1 MNGCIVSAHRILLFT
16 WIIQVQLTGM
26 SQERLLRNVISVMIM
41 AGFEV
46 SELFAMRPKSFDVIA
61 SNREI
66 IVVLKVIS
74 HIDSICEENARDLDR
89 IARNLLGSPL
99 IVGERARDTELERGA
114 VYVRYGIFAIN
125 YPTLHD
131 YFVEGSPP
139 LIYASPGGLY
149 VNINGERL
157 RELREGGN
165 YSLGDMGQILGVSRR
180 TVAKYE
186 AGMGTTIDI
195 ALRIEETFDS
205 GVVEPIDLVTYKSH
219 FSENQEPMEEIPIQ
233 HAIEEM
239 GMNIQ
244 LMQRAPF
251 QALVRYESHTIL
263 TGYGTVQKVT
273 KRANIIG
280 NISQVTRTHAM
291 CVMTDDQRRR
301 RIGRTLMIGED
312 SLLNIEEPEDLIEL
326 ILN

>member
-1 MNGCIVSAHRILLFT
+1 MKGSHPGMRTAFLIYRDNKVPINV
-16 WIIQVQLTGM
+16 M
-26 SQERLLRNVISVMIM
+26 SQERLLCNVISVMIM
-41 AGFEV
+41 AGYEV

-61 SNREI
+61 SNGED

-89 IARNLLGSPL
+89 IARNLMGSPL

-114 VYVRYGIFAIN
+114 VYVRYGIYAIN

-157 RELREGGN
+157 RELREKGSL
-165 YSLGDMGQILGVSRR
+165 SLGDMGQILGVSRR

-205 GVVEPIDLVTYKSH
+205 GVVEPIDLATYKSQ
-219 FSENQEPMEEIPIQ
+219 FTENTPQPDEIPIR
-233 HAIEEM
+233 HVIEEM

-273 KRANIIG
+273 RRANIIG
-280 NISQVTRTHAM
+280 SISQVTRTHAM
-291 CVMTDDQRRR
+291 CVMTDDQRQRK
-301 RIGRTLMIGED
+301 IGRTLMIGED
-312 SLLNIEEPEDLIEL
+312 SLLSIEEPEELIDL

>member
-1 MNGCIVSAHRILLFT
+1 
-16 WIIQVQLTGM
+16 M
-26 SQERLLRNVISVMIM
+26 SQDRLLRNVISVMIM

-46 SELFAMRPKSFDVIA
+46 SELFAMRPKSFDIIA
-61 SNREI
+61 RNGEQ

-74 HIDSICEENARDLDR
+74 HIDSINEENARDLDR
-89 IARNLLGSPL
+89 IARNLSGSPL

-149 VNINGERL
+149 VNISGERL
-157 RELREGGN
+157 RELREGN
-165 YSLGDMGQILGVSRR
+165 NLSLCDLGQILGVSRR

-186 AGMGTTIDI
+186 SGMGTTIDV

-205 GVVEPIDLVTYKSH
+205 GVVEPIELIQKNSPFPDPKP
-219 FSENQEPMEEIPIQ
+219 EKEEIPIQ
-233 HAIEEM
+233 HVIEEM
-239 GMNIQ
+239 GMYVQ
-244 LMQRAPF
+244 PMHRAPF

-263 TGYGTVQKVT
+263 TGYGSFQKVSR
-273 KRANIIG
+273 RAGIIG

-291 CVMTDDQRRR
+291 CIMTDDQKQR
-301 RIGRTLMIGED
+301 RIGRTLMIGEE
-312 SLLNIEEPEDLIEL
+312 SLLSFDEPDDLIDL